1 MSDLC
6 ICIFEVY
13 VFYDFLHD
21 ILKQRTEDKR
31 KIMAVLGSMVILIY
45 GLNYLNVSL
54 VNLFGVILIYLI
66 GTILLFCSDLKT
78 CILYYLIF
86 YIVMTGMEFVA
97 GIFYTVVYGTD
108 FPTEENNPFGN
119 LLLIVITKILSYVIL
134 RTIKL
139 FVNRGNIGT
148 RGKFLKMAFLLPLT
162 TMLLYA
168 GLLYANI
175 QVEHGKIILSLG
187 CILLLFSNVLVFYII
202 EKLALVMNQNR
213 EYELMEMQN
222 SLNKAYYGKLEEVG
236 MQHKRYAHDLK
247 EYLQT
252 IGGLAVKCQ
261 SDEIVNILK
270 DMEIEIDNIPDK
282 IYTNNSTLNA
292 LLCEKE
298 LQAQK
303 KDIDIHIMVEPEL
316 KLEHIKNGDLIVMTG
331 NLLDNAIEA
340 AEQCKEDRKIDLK
353 FYEANENFI
362 VLDIE
367 NTYENT
373 IKKIGEQY
381 ISTKKDNK
389 NHGIGIK
396 SVREIAGQYGG
407 TLYMEQKDGNFISI
421 LTLSKMY
428 NK

>member
-1 MSDLC
+1 
-6 ICIFEVY
+6 
-13 VFYDFLHD
+13 
-21 ILKQRTEDKR
+21 
-31 KIMAVLGSMVILIY
+31 
-45 GLNYLNVSL
+45 
-54 VNLFGVILIYLI
+54 
-66 GTILLFCSDLKT
+66 
-78 CILYYLIF
+78 
-86 YIVMTGMEFVA
+86 
-97 GIFYTVVYGTD
+97 
-108 FPTEENNPFGN
+108 
-119 LLLIVITKILSYVIL
+119 
-134 RTIKL
+134 
-139 FVNRGNIGT
+139 
-148 RGKFLKMAFLLPLT
+148 
-162 TMLLYA
+162 
-168 GLLYANI
+168 
-175 QVEHGKIILSLG
+175 
-187 CILLLFSNVLVFYII
+187 
-202 EKLALVMNQNR
+202 MNQNR

-303 KDIDIHIMVEPEL
+303 KNIDIHIMVEPEL
-316 KLEHIKNGDLIVMTG
+316 KLEHIKNGDLIVMAG

-428 NK
+428 SK